1 MNILN
6 ELSDFCKAKVE
17 RVDEENSNIVLNF
30 YETDDYEEKQ
40 EARNKIKSKNYSYE
54 MNFLDNN
61 NKIVSTEKWDAKT
74 KTETS
79 IINENSYD
87 IYIDSIVGLSLLS
100 EHEQLEKEIETFIE
114 KGENYNYLAKK
125 NGEKMEILEL
135 NVDEIL
141 KYTPE
146 KIEIENLPEVAD
158 FYKIVNT
165 TSLTDFAENLKKGL
179 LECINKENYT
189 IKDNKIIYS
198 DKKDPETAFKEILSL
213 QKIYELPLECD
224 LTFLADLAIE
234 GNQNFQNFEIS
245 AVNNFGEFEISDGM
259 FEAKNPQNLRI
270 DNFNDVLN
278 FSEFL
283 KSNELE
289 NWNYK
294 VIKDDII
301 VENRKNQIEVEAPL
315 KKEYLESMNR
325 FSEYYIKPI
334 EYSTG
339 EEELRIFNGEI
350 TIKNSCDIKRTKEF
364 IENAAPFRRLNY
376 NKEEFQNNSK
386 INGNKNFSKER

>member
-6 ELSDFCKAKVE
+6 ELSDFCKEKVE
-17 RVDEENSNIVLNF
+17 RVDEENSNIILNF
-30 YETDDYEEKQ
+30 YETDEYEEKQ
-40 EARNKIKSKNYSYE
+40 EAKNKIKSKNYSYE
-54 MNFLDNN
+54 MNFLDNG
-61 NKIVSTEKWDAKT
+61 NKIVSTEKWDTKT

-125 NGEKMEILEL
+125 NGEKMVILEL

-213 QKIYELPLECD
+213 QKIYEFPLECD
-224 LTFLADLAIE
+224 LVFLGDLAIE

-245 AVNNFGEFEISDGM
+245 AVNNFGEFEISDGI

-270 DNFNDVLN
+270 DNLNDVLN

-283 KSNELE
+283 KINELE

-294 VIKDDII
+294 VIKNDII
-301 VENRKNQIEVEAPL
+301 VENGKNQIEVEAPL

-334 EYSTG
+334 KYSTG

-350 TIKNSCDIKRTKEF
+350 TIKNSCDINKTKEF

-376 NKEEFQNNSK
+376 DKKELQNTSK
-386 INGNKNFSKER
+386 TNDNKNFSKER

>member
-6 ELSDFCKAKVE
+6 ELSDFCKEKVE
-17 RVDEENSNIVLNF
+17 RVDEENSNIIFNF
-30 YETDDYEEKQ
+30 YETDDYVEKQ
-40 EARNKIKSKNYSYE
+40 EAKNKIKSKNYSYE
-54 MNFLDNN
+54 INFLDNN

-87 IYIDSIVGLSLLS
+87 IYIDSVVGLSLLS

-125 NGEKMEILEL
+125 NGKKMEILEL

-158 FYKIVNT
+158 FYKIINT
-165 TSLTDFAENLKKGL
+165 TSLADFAENLKKGL
-179 LECINKENYT
+179 LECINKENYE
-189 IKDNKIIYS
+189 IKDNKIIYY

-224 LTFLADLAIE
+224 LAFLTDLAIE

-270 DNFNDVLN
+270 DNLNDVLN

-315 KKEYLESMNR
+315 KKEYLESMNK

-334 EYSTG
+334 KYSTG

-364 IENAAPFRRLNY
+364 IEDAAPFRRLNY

>member
-6 ELSDFCKAKVE
+6 ELSDFCKEKVE
-17 RVDEENSNIVLNF
+17 RVDEKNSNIILNF

-40 EARNKIKSKNYSYE
+40 KAKSKIKNKNYSYE
-54 MNFLDNN
+54 MNFLDNH

-87 IYIDSIVGLSLLS
+87 MYVDSVVGLSLLS
-100 EHEQLEKEIETFIE
+100 EHEQLEKEIETFVE

-125 NGEKMEILEL
+125 NGDKMEILEL

-141 KYTPE
+141 NYTPE

-179 LECINKENYT
+179 LECISKENYT

-198 DKKDPETAFKEILSL
+198 DKKEPETAFKEILSL

-224 LTFLADLAIE
+224 LVFLGDLAIE
-234 GNQNFQNFEIS
+234 GNRNFQNFEIS

-270 DNFNDVLN
+270 DNLNDVLN

-283 KSNELE
+283 KINELE

-294 VIKDDII
+294 VIKNDII

-315 KKEYLESMNR
+315 KKEYLESMNK

-334 EYSTG
+334 NYSTG
-339 EEELRIFNGEI
+339 EEKLRIFNGEI
-350 TIKNSCDIKRTKEF
+350 TIKNSCDINKTKEF

-376 NKEEFQNNSK
+376 DKKELQNISK
-386 INGNKNFSKER
+386 TNDNKNFSKER

>member
-6 ELSDFCKAKVE
+6 ELSDFCKERVE
-17 RVDEENSNIVLNF
+17 RIDEENSNIILNF
-30 YETDDYEEKQ
+30 YEIDDYEEKQ
-40 EARNKIKSKNYSYE
+40 EAKNKIKSKNYSYE
-54 MNFLDNN
+54 MNFLDNG

-146 KIEIENLPEVAD
+146 KIEIENLPEIAD

-224 LTFLADLAIE
+224 LTFLTDLAIE
-234 GNQNFQNFEIS
+234 GNYNFQNFEIS
-245 AVNNFGEFEISDGM
+245 AVNDFGTFEISDGM
-259 FEAKNPQNLRI
+259 FEAKDPKNLRI
-270 DNFNDVLN
+270 DNLNDTLN

-283 KSNELE
+283 KNDELE

-294 VIKDDII
+294 VIKGDII
-301 VENRKNQIEVEAPL
+301 IENNKNQVEVEAPL
-315 KKEYLESMNR
+315 KKEYLESVNR

-334 EYSTG
+334 KYSTG

-350 TIKNSCDIKRTKEF
+350 TIKNSCDINKTKEF

-376 NKEEFQNNSK
+376 DKKELQDISK
-386 INGNKNFSKER
+386 TNDDKNFSKER

>member
-6 ELSDFCKAKVE
+6 ELSDFCKEKVE

-61 NKIVSTEKWDAKT
+61 NKIVSTEKWDTKT

-146 KIEIENLPEVAD
+146 KIEIENLPEFAD
-158 FYKIVNT
+158 FYKIVNPT
-165 TSLTDFAENLKKGL
+165 
-179 LECINKENYT
+179 
-189 IKDNKIIYS
+189 
-198 DKKDPETAFKEILSL
+198 
-213 QKIYELPLECD
+213 
-224 LTFLADLAIE
+224 
-234 GNQNFQNFEIS
+234 
-245 AVNNFGEFEISDGM
+245 
-259 FEAKNPQNLRI
+259 
-270 DNFNDVLN
+270 
-278 FSEFL
+278 
-283 KSNELE
+283 
-289 NWNYK
+289 
-294 VIKDDII
+294 
-301 VENRKNQIEVEAPL
+301 
-315 KKEYLESMNR
+315 
-325 FSEYYIKPI
+325 
-334 EYSTG
+334 
-339 EEELRIFNGEI
+339 
-350 TIKNSCDIKRTKEF
+350 
-364 IENAAPFRRLNY
+364 
-376 NKEEFQNNSK
+376 
-386 INGNKNFSKER
+386 